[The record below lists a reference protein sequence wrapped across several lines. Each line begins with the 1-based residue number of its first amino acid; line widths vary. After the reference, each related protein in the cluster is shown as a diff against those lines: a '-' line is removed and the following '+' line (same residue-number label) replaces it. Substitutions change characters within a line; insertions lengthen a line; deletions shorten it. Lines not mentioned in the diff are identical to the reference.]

1 MSDYPFYYDTIM
13 DHINDLRQQIEYL
26 KEENVELTNELYVV
40 QNRIDMI
47 ESKGEQNGT
56 V

>member
-1 MSDYPFYYDTIM
+1 MSEYAFEYETIM
-13 DHINDLRQQIEYL
+13 DRISMLEVEIHRLHN
-26 KEENVELTNELYVV
+26 ENVELTNELYVV